1 MVSTLLIVSGKY
13 RLVAVDLDGTLLSSS
28 HEIPAENHRA
38 LADCAAAGVAVAIVT
53 GRRFPGVLPYLRALD
68 LDAFVVANSGAI
80 IKEGIDGPILRR
92 RLLAR
97 GVAERVLHIA
107 DQSAMEA
114 VLHDGPNAEGHLILR
129 ESARELP
136 HLARYLSRATPPP
149 SWTDVLRLER
159 DPVQIG
165 FANSVS
171 EIRSFITVLTTELG
185 ARRDEVSLAR
195 TEYPVDNLALLDVL
209 ATEATKSAALW
220 FLSERLGIKMSETI
234 AIGDNWNDLDMLEHA
249 GMGVVMQN
257 ATHEL
262 RGRGFQETGTNDEA
276 GVAQA
281 IRRHVL

>member
-1 MVSTLLIVSGKY
+1 MSPNY

-28 HEIPAENHRA
+28 HEIGAENQRA

-53 GRRFPGVLPYLRALD
+53 GRRFPSVVPYVRALNV
-68 LDAFVVANSGAI
+68 AIFVVANSGAI
-80 IKEGIDGPILRR
+80 IKAGIDGPILRR

-97 GVAERVLHIA
+97 GVAEHVLDIA
-107 DQSAMEA
+107 EKSAIEA
-114 VLHDGPNAEGHLILR
+114 VLHDGPDAEGHLILR
-129 ESARELP
+129 KSARELP
-136 HLARYLSRATPPP
+136 HLALYLSRTTPPP
-149 SWTDVLRLER
+149 TWSDVIRLER
-159 DPVQIG
+159 DPVQVG

-171 EIRSFITVLTTELG
+171 AIRSFVTVLSTELS

-195 TEYPVDNLALLDVL
+195 TEYPVDDLALLDVL
-209 ATEATKSAALW
+209 ATEATKSAALR
-220 FLSERLGIKMSETI
+220 FLSKRLGIKMSETF

-257 ATHEL
+257 ATEEL
-262 RGRGFQETGTNDEA
+262 RARGFEETGTNDEA

>member
-1 MVSTLLIVSGKY
+1 M
-13 RLVAVDLDGTLLSSS
+13 DLDGTLLSSS

-80 IKEGIDGPILRR
+80 IKAGVDGPILRR

-97 GVAERVLHIA
+97 SVAEHVLHIA

-149 SWTDVLRLER
+149 AWTDVIRLQR

-171 EIRSFITVLTTELG
+171 AIRSFETLLSTELG

-195 TEYPVDNLALLDVL
+195 TEYPVDDLALLDVL
-209 ATEATKSAALW
+209 ATEATKSAALN
-220 FLSERLGIKMSETI
+220 FLSERLGIEMSETF

-257 ATHEL
+257 ATQEL
-262 RGRGFQETGTNDEA
+262 RARGFEETGTNDEA

>member
-1 MVSTLLIVSGKY
+1 MSGNY

-38 LADCAAAGVAVAIVT
+38 LAECASAGVAIAIVT

-80 IKEGIDGPILRR
+80 IMEGIDGPILRR

-97 GVAERVLHIA
+97 PVAEQVLDIA
-107 DQSAMEA
+107 ERSAME
-114 VLHDGPNAEGHLILR
+114 VVVHDGPNAEGHLILR
-129 ESARELP
+129 KSARELP
-136 HLARYLSRATPPP
+136 HLLRYLSRSTPPP
-149 SWTDVLRLER
+149 AWTDIIRLER

-171 EIRSFITVLTTELG
+171 VIRSFATLLNTELG
-185 ARRDEVSLAR
+185 ARRNEVSLAR
-195 TEYPVDNLALLDVL
+195 TEYPVDDLALLDVL
-209 ATEATKSAALW
+209 AAEATKSAALR
-220 FLSERLGIKMSETI
+220 FVSERLRIPLSETL

-257 ATHEL
+257 ATQEL
-262 RGRGFQETGTNDEA
+262 RERGFEETETNDEA
-276 GVAQA
+276 GVARA
-281 IRRHVL
+281 IRRYVL